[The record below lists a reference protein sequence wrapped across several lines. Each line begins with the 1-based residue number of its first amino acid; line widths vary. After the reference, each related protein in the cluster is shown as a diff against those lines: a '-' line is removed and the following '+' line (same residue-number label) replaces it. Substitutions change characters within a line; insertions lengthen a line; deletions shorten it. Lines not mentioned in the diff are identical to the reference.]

1 MLSPSLPDTD
11 DDPDAPG
18 LRERQV
24 AVLDRL
30 TVMGMAIA
38 EAIHREVE
46 AGLPGEADPVQRIAA
61 LNTAAVAHARA
72 ARAVRL
78 ALALQ
83 ARLLGGQGAPGDD
96 PLEPERLIVE
106 WLPPGDAVDGARLD
120 DAADSGGGDHDAR
133 TDREHD
139 RERDD
144 LTALLRRPPAELIAR
159 ICRDLGLDDET
170 AGRFTAAWNE
180 ASASV
185 RGAGE
190 KESHHQGHQGHQG
203 KDRGDQPGPGPAV
216 PFHPRW

>member
-1 MLSPSLPDTD
+1 MLTPSPTDID
-11 DDPDAPG
+11 DDPEAPG

-38 EAIHREVE
+38 EAIHREIE

-106 WLPPGDAVDGARLD
+106 WLTPGGAVDGARLED
-120 DAADSGGGDHDAR
+120 TADGDGGDHDPR
-133 TDREHD
+133 PDREHD
-139 RERDD
+139 D
-144 LTALLRRPPAELIAR
+144 LAALLRRPPAELIAR

-180 ASASV
+180 ASDSA
-185 RGAGE
+185 REAGE
-190 KESHHQGHQGHQG
+190 KDIHHQGCQGHQG

>member
-1 MLSPSLPDTD
+1 MLAPSLPDID
-11 DDPDAPG
+11 DDPNAPT

-83 ARLLGGQGAPGDD
+83 ARLLGAQASPGDD
-96 PLEPERLIVE
+96 LTEPERLIVE
-106 WLPPGDAVDGARLD
+106 WLPPSGAVAGARLD

-133 TDREHD
+133 PDGEHD

-180 ASASV
+180 ASDSA
-185 RGAGE
+185 REAGR
-190 KESHHQGHQGHQG
+190 KDIHHQEHQGCQE
-203 KDRGDQPGPGPAV
+203 DYGDPEPAV
-216 PFHPRW
+216 AFHRLL